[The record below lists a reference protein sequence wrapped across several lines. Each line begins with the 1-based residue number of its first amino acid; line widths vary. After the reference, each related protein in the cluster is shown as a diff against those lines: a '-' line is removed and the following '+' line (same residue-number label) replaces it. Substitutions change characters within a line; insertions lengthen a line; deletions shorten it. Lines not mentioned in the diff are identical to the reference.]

1 MNQKRVFKL
10 LNYFYQIL
18 LSDKLD
24 VNIWKQNLNITETK
38 CYVHEIKV

>member
-24 VNIWKQNLNITETK
+24 ANIWKQNLNIMETK
-38 CYVHEIKV
+38 CYIREIKV